1 MNDQIKSV
9 KSAER
14 VLDLLELLSLHCDPM
29 RLNDIAKTLGY
40 PKSSTHGLL
49 GTLFARGYVER
60 DGGDRYR
67 LADEIREGFNWVGGF
82 EVILRR
88 HALPIMEAAR
98 AQTGETVFLSAR
110 GENEDARQVAKLVSH
125 QHIRY
130 DSPGTF
136 RVPAYASVM
145 GRVLLAYADPETV
158 DAYFARTE
166 LKPFTDKT
174 VATEAGV
181 RAILADIRARGY
193 GTIVEEFVIGGC
205 GICAPVRDRSG
216 TVVAVLNIATVTQRY
231 DLQKDQMRDCV
242 LASAAELS
250 ARLGYAGKDLQ
261 GEV

>member
-1 MNDQIKSV
+1 MNEQSKNV

-14 VLDLLELLSLHCDPM
+14 VLDLLELLSLRDEPM
-29 RLNDIAKTLGY
+29 RLNDIALTLGY

-49 GTLFARGYVER
+49 GTLVSRGYVER
-60 DGGDRYR
+60 DGTERYR

-82 EVILRR
+82 EAILRR

-98 AQTGETVFLSAR
+98 DRTGETVFLSVR
-110 GENEDARQVAKLVSH
+110 GENHDARQLAKLVS
-125 QHIRY
+125 QQQVRY

-145 GRVLLAYADPETV
+145 GRVLLAHAAPEEV
-158 DAYFARTE
+158 DAYLAATE
-166 LKPFTDKT
+166 LKPFTAKT
-174 VATEAGV
+174 VTTPEGI

-205 GICAPVRDRSG
+205 GVCAPVRDRG
-216 TVVAVLNIATVTQRY
+216 GKVVAVLNIATVTQRY
-231 DLQKDQMRDCV
+231 DLQKDEMRDCV

-250 ARLGYAGKDLQ
+250 ARLGYTGTTPT
-261 GEV
+261 GEE